1 MDPGCQKWVHAEI
14 QDDVAWS
21 PASYHHYQSSVSSSF
36 RFFPGVWSSTD
47 ICWSL
52 KLPLS
57 LGSILV
63 WNQAFQIMCE
73 SRLDSRVKPISSH
86 CSRILLP
93 SPGSLMGKPFGLTYP
108 FLSGVQKPGGPL
120 PRHNSFAS
128 SPQHHLKRTKKGN
141 PSSCH
146 CRNVNILFCFV

>member
-1 MDPGCQKWVHAEI
+1 MDPGCQKWVHAEV
-14 QDDVAWS
+14 QEDVAWS
-21 PASYHHYQSSVSSSF
+21 PGSYHHYQSSVSSSY

-73 SRLDSRVKPISSH
+73 SRLDSRVKPTSSH

-93 SPGSLMGKPFGLTYP
+93 SPGSLMGKTLWLD
-108 FLSGVQKPGGPL
+108 LSLFVWCTKARWPSSQTQFICQFSPTSFEKDKKKGIPL
-120 PRHNSFAS
+120 PV
-128 SPQHHLKRTKKGN
+128 T
-141 PSSCH
+141 
-146 CRNVNILFCFV
+146 VEM

>member
-1 MDPGCQKWVHAEI
+1 MQSYRRMLRGHQ
-14 QDDVAWS
+14 
-21 PASYHHYQSSVSSSF
+21 PATITTKPLFPLLIGSF
-36 RFFPGVWSSTD
+36 PNVWSSTD
-47 ICWSL
+47 IWWSL

-63 WNQAFQIMCE
+63 WNQTFQIMCE
-73 SRLDSRVKPISSH
+73 SRLDSRVRLPSSQ
-86 CSRILLP
+86 CSRILLL
-93 SPGSLMGKPFGLTYP
+93 SPGSLMGKPFGLTYS

-120 PRHNSFAS
+120 PRHNSFAN

-146 CRNVNILFCFV
+146 CRKVNILFRFV